1 MSHSFFI
8 PTWVLFFLIT
18 SSLTIQFQFANG
30 DIVEEKG
37 RRLKG
42 RTGISPP
49 APATNTI
56 NHFSPLKGPGCGPD
70 TAAAPPDRTNEGKF
84 K

>member
-1 MSHSFFI
+1 MGHPFSI
-8 PTWVLFFLIT
+8 LACVLFFLIA

-37 RRLKG
+37 RRLGG
-42 RTGISPP
+42 RTVISPP
-49 APATNTI
+49 APATNPI
-56 NHFSPLKGPGCGPD
+56 KHYFPPLKGPGCAPD
-70 TAAAPPDRTNEGKF
+70 APPGTTNERKF